1 VAEPAPSPRVAAARQ
16 RTAARAAVSGSRLRP
31 VTGLVLGI
39 VVVATCTAQP
49 RPALDGR
56 GLGVLLALVA
66 YALGIAVIL
75 RPGRPRHAAPTL
87 LALGAAAVA
96 LVALQRHGVGAV
108 AASVPVFAAFQWL
121 APREAR
127 WFGAAVTLGVV
138 LGGTL
143 AAGDGWDVASDVL
156 LLSLMAV
163 VATQI
168 RAARDGQAETELLYA
183 EVQDARDA
191 QALAAAD
198 RERGRIAGELHDVL
212 AHSLSGAALQLQG
225 ARRLLA
231 RDPAV
236 TPPALEA
243 VDRAAQL
250 VREGLAEARQ
260 AVGALRGEALPTS
273 ARLPGLVA
281 RLKDDLRLD
290 VELAVEGEPRPLSA
304 EAELALYRGA
314 QEALTN
320 VARHAP
326 GARVR
331 VALVHGPD
339 ATTLTVTDSGAT
351 GAARDPSPLAG
362 ASGGYGLE
370 AMRERAAR
378 AGGHCASGPLDGD
391 AGWRVRLD
399 VPA

>member
-1 VAEPAPSPRVAAARQ
+1 MAGLADSPRVASALQ
-16 RTAARAAVSGSRLRP
+16 RTAARAAASGSRLRP
-31 VTGLVLGI
+31 VTGVVLAT
-39 VVVATCTAQP
+39 VVVATCTADP

-56 GLGVLLALVA
+56 GAGVLAALVV
-66 YALGIAVIL
+66 YALGIAVVL
-75 RPGRPRHAAPTL
+75 RPGRSRLAAPTL
-87 LALGAAAVA
+87 VALGAAAVA
-96 LVALQRHGVGAV
+96 LAAQQHHGVGAV
-108 AASVPVFAAFQWL
+108 AASVPVFAGFQWL
-121 APREAR
+121 APRDAR
-127 WFGAAVTLGVV
+127 IFGAVVTVGVV
-138 LGGTL
+138 AGAL
-143 AAGDGWDVASDVL
+143 ASGNRWDVASDLL

-168 RAARDGQAETELLYA
+168 RAARDGQAEIELLYA
-183 EVQDARDA
+183 QLQDARDA

-236 TPPALEA
+236 APAATEA

-250 VREGLAEARQ
+250 VREGLAEARA

-273 ARLPGLVA
+273 AQLPGLVA
-281 RLKDDLRLD
+281 RLRDDLQLD
-290 VELAVEGEPRPLSA
+290 VAYAVEGEPRGALSA

-331 VALVHGPD
+331 VVLAHGAE
-339 ATTLTVTDSGAT
+339 ATTLTVTDT
-351 GAARDPSPLAG
+351 GAEREVADPGADAG
-362 ASGGYGLE
+362 GGYGLE

-378 AGGHCASGPLDGD
+378 AGGRCASGPLAGER
-391 AGWRVRLD
+391 GWRVRLD